1 MYKRILVPLDGS
13 ELAEQILPYLRI
25 IGKRLQAQVELL
37 RVFDPVSPVLA
48 DPSHGRYLDQ
58 IATSFQNQTRD
69 YLEGVALSL
78 RKDGLTV
85 SSIVHEGYPASF
97 IVSEAEREPAT
108 LIAMSTHGRSGITR
122 WMLGSVTDKVLKATT
137 IPLLIVRSEKQTF
150 TPEVILNTIIVPLD
164 GSSIA
169 EQVLPHVSTLA
180 KLLELRVVLTMVI
193 PSEID
198 YYKYAEN
205 IAATYQDLS
214 AKANE
219 DALDYLLSI
228 KHRLQQ
234 EGVSMVQ
241 EQLLHGH
248 PAEAIVDQAREVR
261 DNFVAM
267 TTHGYSGIRR
277 WLLGSVADRVVQ
289 CSGDPV
295 LVIRARG

>member
-1 MYKRILVPLDGS
+1 
-13 ELAEQILPYLRI
+13 I
-25 IGKRLQAQVELL
+25 IGKRLQAQVEFL

-69 YLEGVALSL
+69 YLEGVASSL

-122 WMLGSVTDKVLKATT
+122 WMLGSVSDKVLQAVTT
-137 IPLLIVRSEKQTF
+137 PLLIIRPRQQSLD
-150 TPEVILNTIIVPLD
+150 PEVRLNSIIVPLD
-164 GSSIA
+164 GSGIS

-180 KLLELRVVLTMVI
+180 KLLELKVNLIMVT

-198 YYKYAEN
+198 YYQYAEN
-205 IAATYQDLS
+205 LAATYRDLS
-214 AKANE
+214 AKANA

-228 KHRLQQ
+228 KNRLEQ
-234 EGVSMVQ
+234 EGVRTV
-241 EQLLHGH
+241 EERLLHGH
-248 PAEAIVDQAREVR
+248 PAEVIVDHAREVR

-267 TTHGYSGIRR
+267 TTHGHSGIGR

-289 CSGDPV
+289 GSGDPV
-295 LVIRARG
+295 LVIRARGYDALSIEAEQPARSKLM